1 MGVPSSAGAHA
12 AAPDGLEAR
21 LVAAGVGLLRAEGVA
36 ALSLREIARRA
47 GVSHGAPRR
56 YFPTHAALLSAI
68 ARTGFADLTAQVS
81 AALAREPA
89 DPVATLA
96 RLYVRFGRRDPHMV
110 ELMFRHD
117 LLESGGS
124 RLREASLPLFRLLV
138 TLQPGG
144 SVAAAAA
151 LWANLH
157 GIVQLW
163 NSGSL
168 PLATG
173 DLDAVVTAALEAHLP

>member
-1 MGVPSSAGAHA
+1 MTVPSPA
-12 AAPDGLEAR
+12 AATGAPPDGLRAR
-21 LVAAGVGLLRAEGVA
+21 LVAAGAELLRSEGVA

-56 YFPTHAALLSAI
+56 YFPTHVALLSAI
-68 ARTGFADLTAQVS
+68 ARTGFAALSAEVT
-81 AALAREPA
+81 AALAANPP

-96 RLYVRFGRRDPHMV
+96 RLYVRFGRRDPHMF

-117 LLESGGS
+117 LLESNELG
-124 RLREASLPLFRLLV
+124 LREASLPLFRLLV
-138 TLQPGG
+138 SLTPGG
-144 SVAAAAA
+144 SVAAAGA

-163 NSGSL
+163 NWGSL

-173 DLDAVVTAALEAHLP
+173 DLDAVVTAALEAHLS

>member
-1 MGVPSSAGAHA
+1 MASSKDPADGLDHRLVRAGA
-12 AAPDGLEAR
+12 E
-21 LVAAGVGLLRAEGVA
+21 LLRSDGVA

-56 YFPTHAALLSAI
+56 HFPTHVALLSAI
-68 ARTGFADLTAQVS
+68 ARTGFADLTAQVE
-81 AALAREPA
+81 ATGGGLPELAR
-89 DPVATLA
+89 V
-96 RLYVRFGRRDPHMV
+96 YVRFGLGDPHMF

-117 LLESGGS
+117 LLESNELG
-124 RLREASLPLFRLLV
+124 LREASLPLFRLLTDLMPDRSAV
-138 TLQPGG
+138 EAG
-144 SVAAAAA
+144 A

-163 NSGSL
+163 NWNAM

-173 DLDAVVTAALEAHLP
+173 ATDVDDLVTAALKAYLP